1 MQEKTLWS
9 GGRLSADLDLD
20 LSALNQSLSIDR
32 RMAQQDIQGS
42 RAWCKAIA

>member
-9 GGRLSADLDLD
+9 GGRLSADLDID

-42 RAWCKAIA
+42 RA